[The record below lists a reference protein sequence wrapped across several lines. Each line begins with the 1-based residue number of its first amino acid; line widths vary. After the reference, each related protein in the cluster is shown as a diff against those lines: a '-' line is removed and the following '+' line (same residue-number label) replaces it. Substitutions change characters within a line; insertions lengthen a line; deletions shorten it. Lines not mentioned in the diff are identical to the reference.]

1 MTFIKYTHDGKAV
14 IQPAALTLSNLDNK
28 DTLEMHTLDNA
39 IVLLKD
45 DMAPMEKYLAIAS
58 LVRLVESL
66 AVDLEAD
73 TEDGA
78 VNDSDEEDD
87 DTGDACDDVI
97 SIPIE
102 AFEDAGIWGE
112 DIEILSFKGGV
123 LLVPEVHAESIV
135 QAMHDHKM
143 KRRVEAAALLRMMD
157 KILAT
162 GDADA

>member
-87 DTGDACDDVI
+87 DTGDMIA
-97 SIPIE
+97 IPIE

>member
-14 IQPAALTLSNLDNK
+14 IQPAALTLSNLDNE

-39 IVLLKD
+39 IVLLKE

-58 LVRLVESL
+58 LIRLVESL

-73 TEDGA
+73 T
-78 VNDSDEEDD
+78 DD
-87 DTGDACDDVI
+87 DTADDNDEDVPANICDGMI
-97 SIPIE
+97 SIPGE

-157 KILAT
+157 KILAN